1 MRVDVGT
8 CATILSDA
16 TDCDDQLQW
25 VAPIALCLFNRS
37 GLKFD
42 DSSKNEYEIEQND

>member
-16 TDCDDQLQW
+16 TDCDDQVQW
-25 VAPIALCLFNRS
+25 VAPIAYVYLI
-37 GLKFD
+37 G
-42 DSSKNEYEIEQND
+42 QA